1 MEASKETVD
10 NLIMNASKTIEDLF
24 AKVNADNKLL
34 NRCNDQVSAVLRLML
49 ELRRDIRFVL
59 IDLLGLSCIIFFPL
73 IHPFW
78 TLPLSV
84 TGRYIASSL
93 QVCGLPFHI

>member
-34 NRCNDQVSAVLRLML
+34 NRCNDQVPAVLKLML

-59 IDLLGLSCIIFFPL
+59 IDLL
-73 IHPFW
+73 
-78 TLPLSV
+78 T
-84 TGRYIASSL
+84 SL
-93 QVCGLPFHI
+93 RACLNATTAFE